1 MISVKDAKYVG
12 DYKIWLEFSNGE
24 EGVVDFADLLDRY
37 TAAQPLKNKA
47 EFQNFYLDEWPTLA
61 WPCGFDYSPEGLY
74 ALASGRA
81 YAWDGIEGGKQEP
94 A

>member
-1 MISVKDAKYVG
+1 MISVKQAKYVE
-12 DYKIWLEFSNGE
+12 DYKIWLQFSNGE

-37 TAAQPLKNKA
+37 TAAQPLKDKA

-74 ALASGRA
+74 ALATGRT
-81 YAWDGIEGGKQEP
+81 YAWDGIETETRERG
-94 A
+94 